1 MASLGLPG
9 QGHALPGGKRGAA
22 SGGTDKI
29 RIARADN
36 LSEEREH
43 EHEHSMI
50 AVTVYVGDVSSP
62 KPTRAGT
69 SIGARRTEHAT
80 PGAKQG
86 AARTYASC
94 CFARLDPI
102 LLD

>member
-1 MASLGLPG
+1 M
-9 QGHALPGGKRGAA
+9 PGGKRGAA

-43 EHEHSMI
+43 GHEHEHSTI
-50 AVTVYVGDVSSP
+50 AVTVYVGDLSSP
-62 KPTRAGT
+62 QPTRAGT
-69 SIGARRTEHAT
+69 SIGARRSERIV

-86 AARTYASC
+86 AARGM
-94 CFARLDPI
+94 ARTMSRRLTPTF
-102 LLD
+102 